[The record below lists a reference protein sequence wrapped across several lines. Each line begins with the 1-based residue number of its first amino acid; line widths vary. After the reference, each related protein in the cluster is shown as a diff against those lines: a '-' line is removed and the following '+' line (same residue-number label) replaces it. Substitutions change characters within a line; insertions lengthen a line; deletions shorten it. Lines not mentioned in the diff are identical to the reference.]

1 MADTSITHPSKP
13 IPTQTYVWYVVW
25 LLFVVNMLNYVD
37 RMILSILIEDIRQ
50 EIPMSDAQI
59 GIVTGLAFALFYAF
73 AGLILGRLSDLYS
86 RRKILSIA
94 ITGWSLATAACGL
107 AANFWH
113 ILAARVLVGFGEAG
127 TMPASQSLLGDYC
140 NLKQRAAAY
149 AILAAGGSMGLTVGL
164 AGGGWLA
171 EQYGWRAAFFI
182 AGAMGLPIAA
192 IVAFTMRDPERG
204 RQDEGASSHEG
215 TSYRETIST
224 LLRNRTYCWI
234 VLASSCTGFML
245 YGVAQWM
252 PAYLI
257 REYGLSTGEVGLI
270 FGFAMGVGA
279 GIGAIFGGFLT
290 NRLVL
295 RGAHWLLTVPLLVNS
310 VIVPGYW
317 LMLYSPSLE
326 VTIGA
331 LFLVNVFGALGFGS
345 IMAGL
350 HSVIPAGMRA
360 SGSAI
365 YGLVSSLFGVGLA
378 PFLVGVLSD
387 FFSGGAQDAASLRT
401 ALAIA
406 VIVGWGTPVFLWLAR
421 KTFDRDLISK
431 V

>member
-1 MADTSITHPSKP
+1 MSITHLSKP

-59 GIVTGLAFALFYAF
+59 GVVTGLAFALFYAF

-86 RRKILSIA
+86 RRKILSVA

-113 ILAARVLVGFGEAG
+113 ILSARVLVGFGEAG

-140 NLKQRAAAY
+140 NIKQRAAAY

-171 EQYGWRAAFFI
+171 EQYGWRSAFFI
-182 AGAMGLPIAA
+182 AGAVGLPIAA

-215 TSYRETIST
+215 TSYRETVST

-270 FGFAMGVGA
+270 FGLAMGMGA
-279 GIGAIFGGFLT
+279 GFGAIFGGFLT
-290 NRLVL
+290 NQLVL

-310 VIVPGYW
+310 IIVPGYW

-326 VTIGA
+326 ITIGA

-378 PFLVGVLSD
+378 PFLVGILSD
-387 FFSGGAQDAASLRT
+387 QFSGGAQDAASLRT

-421 KTFDRDLISK
+421 KTFDRDLVSK

>member
-1 MADTSITHPSKP
+1 
-13 IPTQTYVWYVVW
+13 
-25 LLFVVNMLNYVD
+25 
-37 RMILSILIEDIRQ
+37 
-50 EIPMSDAQI
+50 
-59 GIVTGLAFALFYAF
+59 
-73 AGLILGRLSDLYS
+73 
-86 RRKILSIA
+86 
-94 ITGWSLATAACGL
+94 
-107 AANFWH
+107 
-113 ILAARVLVGFGEAG
+113 
-127 TMPASQSLLGDYC
+127 
-140 NLKQRAAAY
+140 
-149 AILAAGGSMGLTVGL
+149 
-164 AGGGWLA
+164 
-171 EQYGWRAAFFI
+171 
-182 AGAMGLPIAA
+182 
-192 IVAFTMRDPERG
+192 
-204 RQDEGASSHEG
+204 
-215 TSYRETIST
+215 
-224 LLRNRTYCWI
+224 
-234 VLASSCTGFML
+234 ML

-270 FGFAMGVGA
+270 FGLAMGMGA
-279 GIGAIFGGFLT
+279 GFGAIFGGFLT

-326 VTIGA
+326 ITIGA

-378 PFLVGVLSD
+378 PFLVGILSD
-387 FFSGGAQDAASLRT
+387 LFSGGAQDAASLRT

-421 KTFDRDLISK
+421 KTFDRDLVSK

>member
-1 MADTSITHPSKP
+1 
-13 IPTQTYVWYVVW
+13 
-25 LLFVVNMLNYVD
+25 MLNYVD

-59 GIVTGLAFALFYAF
+59 GIVTGLAFAMFYAI

-86 RRKILSIA
+86 RKKILAVA
-94 ITGWSLATAACGL
+94 ITGWSIATAACGL
-107 AANFWH
+107 AVNFWQ
-113 ILAARVLVGFGEAG
+113 ILMARVFVGFGEAG

-140 NLKQRAAAY
+140 NIRQRAAAY
-149 AILAAGGSMGLTVGL
+149 AILAAGGSMGLTLGL

-171 EQYGWRAAFFI
+171 EQFGWRAAFFI
-182 AGAMGLPIAA
+182 AGAVGVPIAV
-192 IVAFTMRDPERG
+192 IVALTLRDPVRG
-204 RQDEGASSHEG
+204 QQDDVAMGAQPK
-215 TSYRETIST
+215 SYKETVSA
-224 LLRNRTYCWI
+224 LLKNQTYCWI

-257 REYGLSTGEVGLI
+257 REYGLSTGEVGLV
-270 FGFAMGVGA
+270 FGLAMGMGA
-279 GIGAIFGGFLT
+279 GVGAIFGGFVT
-290 NRLVL
+290 NQLVL

-317 LMLYSPSLE
+317 LILYAPSLE
-326 VTIGA
+326 ITISA
-331 LFLVNVFGALGFGS
+331 LFMVNVFGALGFGS
-345 IMAGL
+345 IMAGM
-350 HSVIPAGMRA
+350 HSVVPAGMRA

-378 PFLVGVLSD
+378 PFLVGILSD
-387 FFSGGAQDAASLRT
+387 MFSGGAQDAASLRT

-406 VIVGWGTPVFLWLAR
+406 VIVGWGTPLFLWFAR
-421 KTFDRDLISK
+421 KTFDRDLVSS